1 MISQLSSKI
10 RSLTNNLPRAAVT
23 FGGQVVLTSVVITG
37 LLVGARQI
45 GMLQGFELR
54 AFDQMM
60 RSRSD
65 RGPDD
70 RLLVVGITEGDIQ
83 TRKEY
88 PLHDSTL
95 TTLLEKLEQYQPQAI
110 GIDIIR
116 DVPQGKGR
124 ADLIKNL
131 KENENIIAVCKL
143 SDANEPGIAAAP
155 GIPEERVG
163 FADLPQDPGGPIRR
177 SLLVSVP
184 KATKAPIP
192 DEHICNIPDE
202 NNQLPSLSFNLA
214 LLYLEAKGIT
224 PELTESGEIKLGSTV
239 FKRLEENAGGYRNAG
254 AEDYQLMLNYR
265 SAKNPAKFV
274 TLSQV
279 LEGKITP
286 ADVKDRIVLVGY
298 TAALVKDDFYTPYSA
313 GVQDDQKMPGVV
325 IHAQAVSQIL
335 STVLDNQP
343 LLWYWPEAGEILW
356 ILGWSLVGGTIAW
369 GIRHPVRLVLAGGV
383 ALGVL
388 LGGSYVLFLSAGW
401 VPLVPPALAL
411 VATAVGV
418 VLVDRGYAKAIYQ
431 GVKKVILN
439 IEIDEDKKQQQVAAI
454 TESESFAELEK
465 KAQELRKNRNRD
477 RRSRDAELAKT
488 ETEEATPTPPEAEPT
503 QEDDYLQQLQKKGK
517 KLKNTDEQLNSSDST
532 ANTETNEATLTPPEA
547 EPTQEDDYLQQL
559 QKRGKKLRN
568 TDEPLNFTDSTANTQ
583 TEEASPTPPE
593 AEPTQEDDYLQQLQ
607 KRGKK
612 LRNTDE

>member
-1 MISQLSSKI
+1 MISQLKSKLS
-10 RSLTNNLPRAAVT
+10 SLTNNLPRAAVT

-37 LLVGARQI
+37 LLVGARQL
-45 GMLQGFELR
+45 GMLQGFELG

-60 RSRSD
+60 RSRPD
-65 RGPDD
+65 LGPDD
-70 RLLVVGITEGDIQ
+70 RLLVVGIEEKDIQ
-83 TRKEY
+83 TREEY

-95 TTLLEKLEQYQPQAI
+95 ATLLEKLEQYQPRAI

-116 DVPQGKGR
+116 DVPQGNGR
-124 ADLIKNL
+124 ADLIKTL
-131 KENENIIAVCKL
+131 KENEKIIAVCKL

-163 FADLPQDPGGPIRR
+163 FADLPQDPGGTIRR
-177 SLLVSVP
+177 SLLISVP
-184 KATKAPIP
+184 KATKAPGP
-192 DEHICNIPDE
+192 NKHICNIPDE
-202 NNQLPSLSFNLA
+202 NNQLPSFSFNLA
-214 LLYLEAKGIT
+214 ALYLEAEGIE

-239 FKRLEENAGGYRNAG
+239 FKRLEENAGGYHNAG

-313 GVQDDQKMPGVV
+313 GEQDNQKMPGVV

-369 GIRHPVRLVLAGGV
+369 GIRHPLRLVLAGGV

-388 LGGSYVLFLSAGW
+388 IGGSYVLFLKGGW
-401 VPLVPPALAL
+401 IPLVPPALAL
-411 VATAVGV
+411 LATGVTV

-439 IEIDEDKKQQQVAAI
+439 IEIDENKKQQQVAAI

-488 ETEEATPTPPEAEPT
+488 ETEEATPTPPEAEPA
-503 QEDDYLQQLQKKGK
+503 QEDDYLQQLQKRGK
-517 KLKNTDEQLNSSDST
+517 KLKNTDEPLNFTDSTANIETEEATPTPPEAEPAQEDDYLQQLQKRGKKLRNTNEPLNFTDST
-532 ANTETNEATLTPPEA
+532 ANTETEEASPTPPES

-568 TDEPLNFTDSTANTQ
+568 TDE
-583 TEEASPTPPE
+583 
-593 AEPTQEDDYLQQLQ
+593 
-607 KRGKK
+607 
-612 LRNTDE
+612 